1 MNRLMSTEPPELPWQ
16 AESDSDTTLHVLY
29 RFFDASGNLL
39 YVGITCNPSGRFS
52 DHRTKNW
59 WRDVANITLEHAD
72 SRKRAG
78 TVGDCRNPIREPPLQ
93 HHPSLSENGDRERA
107 RCGGGGITTGPPCA
121 NDQTRPPRIRATP
134 RMSRTSH
141 DRHGT
146 VTTCYSSNHCTTSTE
161 H

>member
-72 SRKRAG
+72 SRNELEQLEIAA
-78 TVGDCRNPIREPPLQ
+78 IQ
-93 HHPSLSENGDRERA
+93 SENPRYNIIRHYPRTEIGRELAAVAAELQLAHRA
-107 RCGGGGITTGPPCA
+107 QMIRHDHLAYAPP
-121 NDQTRPPRIRATP
+121 P
-134 RMSRTSH
+134 
-141 DRHGT
+141 
-146 VTTCYSSNHCTTSTE
+146 E
-161 H
+161 